1 MRTGL
6 NAAKTKN
13 SIFTL
18 CAVVVLVLVVE
29 NSHAEPYLAVAK
41 GMQCSAC
48 HSQPAGGGMRNAYGN
63 VFAQSELAAQRLG
76 GADESLW
83 TGSVGKWLAVGGN
96 LRGGYEYIDTPDEDA
111 VSEFDVTRG
120 TLYIEAQVIPNR
132 LSVYIDQ
139 QFAPDASQNREAY
152 IKLRNADGRLHLMA
166 GQFYLP
172 YGLRLQDD
180 SAFIRRAT
188 GINFTNPD
196 RGVQLGYENRQWSTQ
211 LSVTNGTGGGAE
223 LDTGKQ
229 VSLVTQFV
237 RPRWRVG
244 ASLNSNAA
252 DLGDREM
259 GGIFLG
265 LKTGPIAWL
274 AEADF
279 VRDEIPGSEDRNGIA
294 GLVEGNWMFRKGHNV
309 KVSYDYLDPDRD
321 INEDHQVRYSVLW
334 EYSPFQFFQS
344 RIGARTYDGPP
355 QFDVQNR
362 DEFFI
367 ELHGFF

>member
-1 MRTGL
+1 MRLLPMHTITNRFAL
-6 NAAKTKN
+6 AMLV
-13 SIFTL
+13 S
-18 CAVVVLVLVVE
+18 VVLAHSPE
-29 NSHAEPYLAVAK
+29 QASAEPYLAVSK
-41 GMQCSAC
+41 GMLCSAC

-63 VFAQSELAAQRLG
+63 VFAQSELAASRLG
-76 GADESLW
+76 SAEDSLW
-83 TGSVGKWLAVGGN
+83 TGTIGKWLAVGGN
-96 LRGGYEYIDTPDEDA
+96 LRGGYEYIDIPDQDE

-152 IKLRNADGRLHLMA
+152 VKLRNADGRWHLLA

-180 SAFIRRAT
+180 SAFVRRAT

-196 RGVQLGYENRQWSTQ
+196 RGVQLGYEHQQWSMQ

-229 VSLVTQFV
+229 VSVVTQYV
-237 RPRWRVG
+237 RPGWRLG
-244 ASLNSNAA
+244 ASLNTNDA

-279 VRDEIPGSEDRNGIA
+279 VKDEIPGSADRDGVA
-294 GLVEGNWMFRKGHNV
+294 GLLEGNWMFRKGHNI
-309 KVSYDYLDPDRD
+309 KLSYDYFDPDRD
-321 INEDHQVRYSVLW
+321 IDEDHQVRYSLLW

-362 DEFFI
+362 DELFI

>member
-1 MRTGL
+1 MS
-6 NAAKTKN
+6 TKKSTAQTN
-13 SIFTL
+13 TFLFAI
-18 CAVVVLVLVVE
+18 CALFVLALSPEIVR
-29 NSHAEPYLAVAK
+29 AEPYLAVAK

-48 HSQPAGGGMRNAYGN
+48 HSQPAGGGMRNTYGN

-76 GADESLW
+76 ADDDEFW
-83 TGSVGKWLAVGGN
+83 TGQVGKWLAVGGN
-96 LRGGYEYIDTPDEDA
+96 LRGGFDYIDTPDAEE

-152 IKLRNADGRLHLMA
+152 VKLRNQDGRLHLLA

-180 SAFIRRAT
+180 SAFVRRAT

-211 LSVTNGTGGGAE
+211 LSLTNGTGGGAE
-223 LDTGKQ
+223 LDSGKQ
-229 VSLVTQFV
+229 VSLVTQHV
-237 RPRWRVG
+237 RPGWRIG
-244 ASLNSNAA
+244 ASLNANNA
-252 DLGDREM
+252 DLGDRTM
-259 GGIFLG
+259 GGLFAG

-274 AEADF
+274 AEADL
-279 VRDEIPGSEDRNGIA
+279 VKDEIPGSADRDGVA
-294 GLVEGNWMFRKGHNV
+294 GLIEGNWMFRKGHNI
-309 KVSYDYLDPDRD
+309 KISYDYFDPNRD
-321 INEDHQVRYSVLW
+321 IDEDHQVRYSVLW

-344 RIGARTYDGPP
+344 RFGARTYDGPP
-355 QFDVQNR
+355 QIDVQNR
-362 DEFFI
+362 DELFI

>member
-1 MRTGL
+1 MTAKSPVTRL
-6 NAAKTKN
+6 NRLIGALCAL
-13 SIFTL
+13 FTL
-18 CAVVVLVLVVE
+18 AALPG
-29 NSHAEPYLAVAK
+29 NSAAEPYLAVAK
-41 GMQCSAC
+41 GMHCSAC
-48 HSQPAGGGMRNAYGN
+48 HSQPAGGGMRNTYGN
-63 VFAQSELAAQRLG
+63 VFAQSELAANRIG
-76 GADESLW
+76 SSDAEFW
-83 TGSVGKWLAVGGN
+83 TGTVGKWLAVGGN
-96 LRGGYEYIDTPDEDA
+96 LRGGYQYIDTPDADE

-152 IKLRNADGRLHLMA
+152 VKLRNRDGRWHLLA

-196 RGVQLGYENRQWSTQ
+196 RGVQLGYEKGKWSTQ

-229 VSLVTQFV
+229 VSVVTQFV
-237 RPRWRVG
+237 QPGWRIG
-244 ASLNSNAA
+244 ASLNNNDA
-252 DLGDREM
+252 DLGDRTM
-259 GGIFLG
+259 GGVFAG
-265 LKTGPIAWL
+265 LRTGPIAWL
-274 AEADF
+274 AEADL
-279 VRDEIPGSEDRNGIA
+279 VRDEIPGSSDRDGLA
-294 GLVEGNWMFRKGHNV
+294 GLLEGNWMFRKGHNI
-309 KVSYDYLDPDRD
+309 KVSYDYFDPNRD
-321 INEDHQVRYSVLW
+321 IDEDHQVRYSVLW

-344 RIGARTYDGPP
+344 RIGARSYDGPP

-362 DEFFI
+362 DELFI

>member
-1 MRTGL
+1 MRTL
-6 NAAKTKN
+6 NP
-13 SIFTL
+13 SPDMSRVTL
-18 CAVVVLVLVVE
+18 TILVLFALATLPEHVK
-29 NSHAEPYLAVAK
+29 AEPYLAVSK

-63 VFAQSELAAQRLG
+63 VFAQSELAAKRLG
-76 GADESLW
+76 GAEDSLW
-83 TGSVGKWLAVGGN
+83 TGTVGKWLAIGGN
-96 LRGGYEYIDTPDEDA
+96 LRGGYAYIDTPDQDE
-111 VSEFDVTRG
+111 VSEFDLTRG

-132 LSVYIDQ
+132 LSIYIDQ

-152 IKLRNADGRLHLMA
+152 VKLRNADGRLHLMA

-172 YGLRLQDD
+172 FGLRLQDD
-180 SAFIRRAT
+180 SAFVRRAT

-196 RGVQLGYENRQWSTQ
+196 RGVQIGYENKQWSTQ

-229 VSLVTQFV
+229 VSVVTQYV
-237 RPRWRVG
+237 RPGWRLG
-244 ASLNSNAA
+244 ASLNTNNA
-252 DLGDREM
+252 DLGDRDM
-259 GGIFLG
+259 GGIFFG
-265 LKTGPIAWL
+265 LKTGSIAWL
-274 AEADF
+274 AEADY
-279 VRDEIPGSEDRNGIA
+279 VTDEIPGSADRDGIA
-294 GLVEGNWMFRKGHNV
+294 GLIEGNWMFRKGHNI

-321 INEDHQVRYSVLW
+321 IDEDHQVRYSLLW

-355 QFDVQNR
+355 QLDAQNR
-362 DEFFI
+362 DELFI